1 MKPINPNSWFNH
13 RSSRTSA
20 WSASRFSLP
29 PIPKTWDKP
38 TIIKRWG
45 GGLIVLLVIF
55 MSWIWAT
62 VYKDLPDVSTI
73 KDMVFSQATV
83 ITDRNGTELYKLF
96 EQNRQYVPYEEIS
109 PTMIN
114 AIIAMEDQRY
124 WDHSGLDAV
133 GIFRAGIKTI
143 GGSTQWASTIPQQ
156 LVMNLLLYR
165 GKTFSEKVVR
175 KLKEMVLTKRLD
187 STLESQIRKENKW
200 LNNTE
205 LRRKMKE
212 TTLELYLNYIFLG
225 NNAYGIEAASH
236 TYFGTSA
243 NNLGILESAI
253 IASIPKWPSIYE
265 PYRNRARLMWQVR
278 ISDSLWNIIEVST
291 GMQQEAYSRVSNAI
305 NAINFG
311 NNNSSSDAL
320 KSLENATSFS
330 LSHEWRNFDV
340 QYVNGR
346 KDLALTRMF
355 EDEYISE
362 AELKKALIGWLDYT
376 FQSSAFAINAP
387 HFVHWVTELLEEE
400 YDKELLQEGW
410 LVVKT
415 SLDREAQQQ
424 IEQSFKDTQAD
435 LVSHGANNKAMIY
448 LDSTNGDVLAYV
460 WSTDYFNE
468 EIEGKNDIIRR
479 KRQIGSSIKPFIY
492 ALGFQTLPVMLDTP
506 IFDIP
511 FNVGGDEPSNADGE
525 FLWLLPLRQALSY
538 SRNIPAIKMFLALWG
553 EEVAKPWL
561 QSIGLSSLSD
571 TVEYGYPMALGAGE
585 VTMLELA
592 DAYTQLSR
600 QGERVAINPILEIR
614 SSDGSILYE
623 KEVVTEESVITP
635 GAASLIREILS
646 NTANMPSNWVN
657 MFSVRGLKLAA
668 KSGTSDVKTPNGARP
683 RDGWLATY
691 TPSKVAIF
699 WVGNTDG
706 APMNRNA
713 FGWTV
718 LGSNMRSFYTW
729 LLSNDRI
736 VNESLTSV
744 DTIDMQISKLTWLPA
759 SDATPD
765 EFIVSTRGSTSNQP
779 GTSDMGA
786 QPFEF
791 DTLCNGLT
799 SPYTPMENIGNGYII
814 EPYTFM
820 PNKMDLNEIKARWT
834 RSTQVGTGWI
844 EEIPQSQ
851 RGRALATKYNFNNI
865 FIFTP
870 TEACADRIP
879 KEDQRI
885 AVEIVLPKAGANVAR
900 TSSVTYNISSPKMI
914 REVTIFVNDEVV
926 GKNRYNPAKNTIVD
940 ATTITIPNTISAG
953 EVVIKVVA
961 ADIVW
966 FSNISSQTMNLI
978 NQDTNPPRV
987 ESKRVITQDDGSYEV
1002 RLFIVDDESYVK
1014 SGTIKKNGAVVH
1026 TINNSI
1032 VSFKTSTLWEFVV
1045 QAVDFYGNTSEQT
1058 ITLVAE

>member
-1 MKPINPNSWFNH
+1 
-13 RSSRTSA
+13 
-20 WSASRFSLP
+20 
-29 PIPKTWDKP
+29 
-38 TIIKRWG
+38 
-45 GGLIVLLVIF
+45 
-55 MSWIWAT
+55 
-62 VYKDLPDVSTI
+62 
-73 KDMVFSQATV
+73 MVFSQATV
-83 ITDRNGTELYKLF
+83 ITDRNGVELYKLF
-96 EQNRQYVPYEEIS
+96 EQNRQYVPYEAIS

-133 GIFRAGIKTI
+133 GIFRAGIKTL

-187 STLESQIRKENKW
+187 RTLESQIRKENKW

-243 NNLGILESAI
+243 NNLGVLESAI

-265 PYRNRARLMWQVR
+265 PYRNRSRLMGQIR
-278 ISDSLWNIIEVST
+278 INDPQGNVIEVST
-291 GMQQEAYSRVSNAI
+291 GMQQEAYSRVVNAI
-305 NAINFG
+305 NGIRFS
-311 NNNSSSDAL
+311 NNMSSSDAL

-330 LSHEWRNFDV
+330 LSYGWRNFDV
-340 QYVNGR
+340 QYISGR
-346 KDLALTRMF
+346 KDLALTRML
-355 EDEYISE
+355 EDGYISDT
-362 AELKKALIGWLDYT
+362 ELKKALIDGLDYT

-387 HFVHWVTELLEEE
+387 HFVHWVTELLEQE
-400 YDKELLQEGW
+400 YDKELLQEWW

-424 IEQSFKDTQAD
+424 IEKTFAETQAD

-448 LDSTNGDVLAYV
+448 LDSTNGDVLTYV

-492 ALGFQTLPVMLDTP
+492 ALGFQTLPVTLDTP

-511 FNVGGDEPSNADGE
+511 FNVGWDEPSNADGE
-525 FLWLLPLRQALSY
+525 FLGLLPLRQALAF
-538 SRNIPAIKMFLALWG
+538 SRNIPAVKMFLALWW
-553 EEVAKPWL
+553 EEIAKPWL

-571 TVEYGYPMALGAGE
+571 TVEYGYPMALWAGE

-600 QGERVAINPILEIR
+600 QGERVVINPILEIR

-713 FGWTV
+713 FWGTV
-718 LGSNMRSFYTW
+718 LGSNMRSFYSW
-729 LLSNDRI
+729 LLSNNRI

-744 DTIDMQISKLTWLPA
+744 DTIDMQVSKLTGLPV

-779 GTSDMGA
+779 GTSDMWA

-791 DTLCNGLT
+791 DALCNGLT
-799 SPYTPMENIGNGYII
+799 SPYTPMQDIRNGYII
-814 EPYTFM
+814 QPYTFM
-820 PNKMDLNEIKARWT
+820 PNKMDLKEITDRWT
-834 RSTQVGTGWI
+834 RSVQVGTGWI

-851 RGRALATKYNFNNI
+851 RARALATKYNFNNI
-865 FIFTP
+865 FVFTP

-885 AVEIVLPKAGANVAR
+885 AVEIVLPKAWANVAR
-900 TSSVTYNISSPKMI
+900 TSSITYNISSPKMI
-914 REVTIFVNDEVV
+914 REVTIFVNDQVV

-940 ATTITIPNTISAG
+940 ATTITIPNTIPAG
-953 EVVIKVVA
+953 DVVIKVVA
-961 ADIVW
+961 ADIVG
-966 FSNISSQTMNLI
+966 FSNIASQTMNLI
-978 NQDTNPPRV
+978 NQDTTPPRV
-987 ESKRVITQDDGSYEV
+987 ESKRVITQNDGSYEV

-1014 SGTIKKNGAVVH
+1014 SGTIKKNGTVVH

-1032 VSFKTSTLWEFVV
+1032 VSFKTSTLGDVVV

-1058 ITLVAE
+1058 ITLSAE